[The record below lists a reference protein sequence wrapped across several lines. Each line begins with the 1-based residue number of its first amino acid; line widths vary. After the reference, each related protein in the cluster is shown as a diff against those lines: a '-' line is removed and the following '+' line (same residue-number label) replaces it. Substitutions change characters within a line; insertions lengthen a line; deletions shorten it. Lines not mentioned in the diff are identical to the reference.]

1 MPQAS
6 KGPGN
11 GKNQEPVAA
20 TDDQVCALLERYRV
34 EAAER
39 GSHLLNV
46 FGMGSPDTHKRV

>member
-1 MPQAS
+1 MS
-6 KGPGN
+6 LKKGL
-11 GKNQEPVAA
+11 K
-20 TDDQVCALLERYRV
+20 CSRV